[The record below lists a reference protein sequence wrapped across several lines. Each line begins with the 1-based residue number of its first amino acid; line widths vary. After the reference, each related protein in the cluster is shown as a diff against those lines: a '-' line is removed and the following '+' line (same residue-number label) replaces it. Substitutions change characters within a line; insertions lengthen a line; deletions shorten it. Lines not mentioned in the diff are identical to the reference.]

1 MTDNNKER
9 ILVEIKKLNQIRDEL
24 ADKYSETMSQWEH
37 QPSAFRGFLK
47 GFDASTEYWQA
58 RTSKLIEA
66 LEFYADGTNY
76 ESIYEDDEMDLHR
89 IIDREDVSFDEDH
102 IYFGHAGEKA
112 RKALKDFREGK

>member
-1 MTDNNKER
+1 MSQSLIEQIEKAIEKAAVKARDQDFKNNPNGYTVAPYVNSHTVDDAFEDGALF
-9 ILVEIKKLNQIRDEL
+9 ILPLLKKLV
-24 ADKYSETMSQWEH
+24 
-37 QPSAFRGFLK
+37 
-47 GFDASTEYWQA
+47 
-58 RTSKLIEA
+58 EA

-112 RKALKDFREGK
+112 RKALQECEGIE